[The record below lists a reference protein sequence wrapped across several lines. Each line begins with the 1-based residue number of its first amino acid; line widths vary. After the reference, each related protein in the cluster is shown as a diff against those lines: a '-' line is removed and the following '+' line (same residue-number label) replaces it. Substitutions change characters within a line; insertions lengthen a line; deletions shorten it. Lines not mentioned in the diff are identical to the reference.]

1 MSLGSK
7 AKAQAVAVGV
17 VSLNFS
23 NIKLILLDVLY
34 VPSLRRN
41 LISVS
46 SLVNQGYSVNF
57 NTEVVIKRN
66 GSFICSSNVINDLN
80 LLTPTMYEMDDAE
93 IEIK

>member
-1 MSLGSK
+1 MP
-7 AKAQAVAVGV
+7 
-17 VSLNFS
+17 F
-23 NIKLILLDVLY
+23 
-34 VPSLRRN
+34 LRHN

-57 NTEVVIKRN
+57 NIKVVIKRN
-66 GSFICSSNVINDLN
+66 GSVICSGNVINDLY